1 MQAARLLEVGRLEVV
16 AVPDPVPRPGE
27 VVVRVA
33 HAGVCGTDRH
43 LLRGEFPSRPPVTLG
58 HEFSGEIIG
67 VGDGVD
73 PSREGQRVSCD
84 PNIACGACEPCLR
97 GRINLCENLMAVGVG
112 RDGGFAELCAMPAHR
127 ALPVPEGLSLREAA
141 FGEPLACCVHALDVA
156 AIRPGERALVIGGG
170 VIGLL
175 CLQLARL
182 AGAEVA
188 LVTRSPARQRIAA
201 AVGADH
207 VLGYV
212 DEVRGLWPRGADA
225 VIECAGVPDTV
236 AAAPTL
242 AARGGRVVV
251 VGVLAQGQRVA
262 IEPFDLLLREVDLR
276 MAFVNPFT
284 QSRALGLLASGA
296 VRVGPLVT
304 REVGIEEIPAI
315 VAADPGPAEVKVLAA
330 A

>member
-1 MQAARLLEVGRLEVV
+1 MKAARLLEVGRLEV
-16 AVPDPVPRPGE
+16 AEVPDPAPGPGE

-58 HEFSGEIIG
+58 HEFSGEVVALG
-67 VGDGVD
+67 QGVD
-73 PSREGQRVSCD
+73 ASRLGERVSCD

-97 GRINLCENLMAVGVG
+97 GRINLCENLVAVGVG
-112 RDGGFAELCAMPAHR
+112 RDGGFAGLCAMPAHR
-127 ALPVPEGLSLREAA
+127 ALPVPEGLGLREAA

-156 AIRPGERALVIGGG
+156 ALHPGERVVVIGGG

-188 LVTRSPARQRIAA
+188 LVTRSPARQAVAA
-201 AVGADH
+201 GVGADH
-207 VLGYV
+207 VVGSV
-212 DEVRGLWPRGADA
+212 EEARRLWPRGADA
-225 VIECAGVPDTV
+225 VLECAGVPETV
-236 AAAPTL
+236 AAAPRL

-251 VGVLAQGQRVA
+251 VGVLASGARVE

-284 QSRALGLLASGA
+284 QSRALRLLASGA

-304 REVGIEEIPAI
+304 REVGLEELPAV